1 VSTSGVSSG
10 VSGLLSEQLINES
23 GGLTSGSTLTNGGAG
38 GTLQLTGLASGI
50 NTTELIQAEL
60 AQEEQPLSNMEDE
73 VTALGAENSSLGTIQ
88 TQLQTVTGDALLLG
102 EPSTF
107 FPVQNI
113 TSSDPSLVSAAT
125 TSGPGATIGSTSIT
139 VTALAGASQT
149 AFAYTAGTSSGENTL
164 SITTGTN
171 GKPVTESIQVAD
183 NATAD
188 DIAGAVNDAG
198 NLGVWATVNTSG
210 QLVLSSQA
218 TGSGNEVSA
227 ALTDATGSSAT
238 LAQSGTARDGTDAVV
253 NILNSDGTVTTVD
266 SPTDAATNVIPG
278 VTLTLAGITG
288 TTATANPVTITSDA
302 PGPNTTAITQLVQ
315 QLVSDYNT
323 ALNTIEGDTDTTP
336 ASESTPADYS
346 PYSGSLFGDDQL
358 ENLASDLRTSLYQ
371 DYSGTGISPTMSS
384 LQDIGISAGAPN
396 ASPLQSTVQGDLTVN
411 TTQLASAL
419 ASNPSGVQALVS
431 KWSQG
436 FQSVLNAA
444 AGPAGAIEARIT
456 GNDTLVTSMNGQ
468 VKSQEALYNQEE
480 KQMEEQWAQVESTL
494 ENLKNQNTSL
504 ATFATGLGSSSSS
517 SSSGG

>member
-1 VSTSGVSSG
+1 MSTSGVSSNI
-10 VSGLLSEQLINES
+10 SGLLSEQLIDES

-60 AQEEQPLSNMEDE
+60 AEQEAPLTNMEDE
-73 VTALGAENSSLGTIQ
+73 VSALGTENTSLGTIQ
-88 TQLQTVTGDALLLG
+88 TQIQTVTGDALLLG

-113 TSSDPSLVSAAT
+113 TSSDTSLVSAAT

-149 AFAYTAGTSSGENTL
+149 AFAYAAGTGTAQNTL

-171 GKPVTESIQVAD
+171 GTPVTESIQVAD

-188 DIAGAVNDAG
+188 EIADAVNGAG
-198 NLGVWATVNTSG
+198 NLGVWATVNASG
-210 QLVLSSQA
+210 QLVFSSQA
-218 TGSGNEVSA
+218 TGTGNEVSA
-227 ALTDATGSSAT
+227 TLTDGTGSSAALT
-238 LAQSGTARDGTDAVV
+238 QSGTAQDGTDAVINV
-253 NILNSDGTVTTVD
+253 LNSDGSVTTVD
-266 SPTDAATNVIPG
+266 SPTDEATNVIPG

-315 QLVSDYNT
+315 QFVSDYNT
-323 ALNTIEGDTDTTP
+323 ALNTIENDTDSTP
-336 ASESTPADYS
+336 ASESTPSDYS

-371 DYSGTGISPTMSS
+371 DYSGTGISSTMSS
-384 LQDIGISAGAPN
+384 LQNIGISTGAPSAT
-396 ASPLQSTVQGDLTVN
+396 ASNGAVDGDLTVN

-419 ASNPSGVQALVS
+419 ASNPSGVQALIS
-431 KWSQG
+431 TWSQQ
-436 FQSVLNAA
+436 FQTVVNDA
-444 AGPAGAIEARIT
+444 AGPAGAIQARIT
-456 GNDTLVTSMNGQ
+456 GNNTLVTSMNSQ
-468 VKSQEALYNQEE
+468 VTSQEALYDQEE
-480 KQMEEQWAQVESTL
+480 KSMEAQWATVESTL
-494 ENLKNQNTSL
+494 EDLDNQKSDL
-504 ATFATGLGSSSSS
+504 SSFSDGLTSSSS
-517 SSSGG
+517 